1 MGRGKREEHFKVQG
15 LMMAEMDLNFLFL
28 NFELFDVILIK
39 YDVRWCW
46 FNESEYV
53 KIFVGAAR
61 AGEAAPYLFKVGN
74 EQKSLRSFRVT

>member
-1 MGRGKREEHFKVQG
+1 MLGGVG
-15 LMMAEMDLNFLFL
+15 SMNL
-28 NFELFDVILIK
+28 K
-39 YDVRWCW
+39 Y
-46 FNESEYV
+46 NV